1 MLGKKAVLLVLSLI
15 SGAALAEVGW
25 KDRDGNPVPDS
36 DSQKS
41 IAGFGGLLV
50 VTPDEDWEEKWN
62 TPTEGAEFSHTS
74 EVKRGGKL
82 FILTMFTNPQVD
94 GAGAAH
100 VTMNIDIKRP
110 DGSSSMH
117 TEGAVCAQGEFSGPP
132 HNVYLCG
139 PVIGF
144 VGEPSDPAGTW
155 SVQITLTDMNRKISM
170 PLATHF
176 ELRQDAN

>member
-1 MLGKKAVLLVLSLI
+1 MRETVLLVLVLI
-15 SGAALAEVGW
+15 SGAVSAEVGW
-25 KDRDGNPVPDS
+25 RDRDGNPVPDT

-41 IAGFGGLLV
+41 IEGFGGLLV

-74 EVKRGGKL
+74 AVARGGKL
-82 FILTMFTNPQVD
+82 FILTMFTNPRVD
-94 GAGAAH
+94 DSGAAH
-100 VTMNIDIKRP
+100 LTLDIDVKRP
-110 DGSSSMH
+110 DGSSSTH
-117 TEGAVCAQGEFSGPP
+117 AEDAVCFQGTFSGPP

-155 SVQITLTDMNRKISM
+155 SVQITLTDMNRKVSM
-170 PLATHF
+170 PLATRF
-176 ELRQDAN
+176 ELLRDAD